1 MRTERIVNTA
11 RGASA
16 ILVAGAVL
24 ISLGAAGSRGFEGT
38 LASSAGTRG
47 AEAAPTVVAAALS
60 VAQDT
65 VSFAED
71 ILPIFRQRCAECH
84 GAEDENGEVRTEV
97 SLNLLNYERV
107 MMGSEFGTV
116 IEAGDPANSFLLDM
130 ITDGTMPETGD
141 PVPEDEIALIRAWIE
156 AGAPNN

>member
-16 ILVAGAVL
+16 ILVAGAVVV
-24 ISLGAAGSRGFEGT
+24 SLGAWGSHTAGSG
-38 LASSAGTRG
+38 ASDAAQVVDAAIAG
-47 AEAAPTVVAAALS
+47 AS
-60 VAQDT
+60 QDT

-107 MMGSEFGTV
+107 MAGSEFGKV

-141 PVPEDEIALIRAWIE
+141 PVPEEEIALIRAWIE

>member
-24 ISLGAAGSRGFEGT
+24 VSVASLGASGSRRSGES
-38 LASSAGTRG
+38 LASLDATTLDV
-47 AEAAPTVVAAALS
+47 P
-60 VAQDT
+60 QDT

-130 ITDGTMPETGD
+130 IVDQTMPETGD

>member
-11 RGASA
+11 RGASV

-24 ISLGAAGSRGFEGT
+24 VGVASLGASGARGSGGT
-38 LASSAGTRG
+38 PASLD
-47 AEAAPTVVAAALS
+47 VAALD
-60 VAQDT
+60 VPQDT
-65 VSFAED
+65 VSFADD

-130 ITDGTMPETGD
+130 IVDGTMPETGD

>member
-1 MRTERIVNTA
+1 MRTERIVSTA

-16 ILVAGAVL
+16 ILLAGAVL
-24 ISLGAAGSRGFEGT
+24 VSVASLGASGSRGSGGSP
-38 LASSAGTRG
+38 ASLD
-47 AEAAPTVVAAALS
+47 AAALD
-60 VAQDT
+60 VPQDT
-65 VSFAED
+65 VSFADD

-130 ITDGTMPETGD
+130 IADGTMPETGD

>member
-24 ISLGAAGSRGFEGT
+24 VSVAGLGASGSRGSGET
-38 LASSAGTRG
+38 LASLD
-47 AEAAPTVVAAALS
+47 VAALD
-60 VAQDT
+60 VPQDT
-65 VSFAED
+65 ISFADD

>member
-1 MRTERIVNTA
+1 M
-11 RGASA
+11 

-24 ISLGAAGSRGFEGT
+24 VGVASLGASGARGSGGT
-38 LASSAGTRG
+38 PASLD
-47 AEAAPTVVAAALS
+47 VAALD
-60 VAQDT
+60 VPQDT
-65 VSFAED
+65 VSFADD

-130 ITDGTMPETGD
+130 IVDGTMPETGD
-141 PVPEDEIALIRAWIE
+141 PVPEDEIALNRAWIE
-156 AGAPNN
+156 SGAPNT

>member
-1 MRTERIVNTA
+1 M
-11 RGASA
+11 

-24 ISLGAAGSRGFEGT
+24 VGVASLGASGARGSGGT
-38 LASSAGTRG
+38 PASLD
-47 AEAAPTVVAAALS
+47 VAALD
-60 VAQDT
+60 VPQDT
-65 VSFAED
+65 VSFADD

-130 ITDGTMPETGD
+130 IVDGTMPETGD

>member
-24 ISLGAAGSRGFEGT
+24 VSVASLGASGARGSGGT
-38 LASSAGTRG
+38 LPSLD
-47 AEAAPTVVAAALS
+47 VAALD
-60 VAQDT
+60 VPQDT
-65 VSFAED
+65 VSFADD

-141 PVPEDEIALIRAWIE
+141 PVPEEEIALIRAWIE